1 MNTTAARHSTAP
13 QTPVSAASRIV
24 TAVAVAAVM
33 AVAWI
38 GAEQAS
44 HQAVQ
49 TATEAFTRGQTHVTL
64 PSVQVV
70 GRRDASG
77 LKRI

>member
-1 MNTTAARHSTAP
+1 MNTTATGHSTAP
-13 QTPVSAASRIV
+13 QTPVSAASRVV

-33 AVAWI
+33 AIAWI

-49 TATEAFTRGQTHVTL
+49 TATEAFSRSQTHVTL
-64 PSVQVV
+64 PAVQVV
-70 GRRDASG
+70 GRRDASA